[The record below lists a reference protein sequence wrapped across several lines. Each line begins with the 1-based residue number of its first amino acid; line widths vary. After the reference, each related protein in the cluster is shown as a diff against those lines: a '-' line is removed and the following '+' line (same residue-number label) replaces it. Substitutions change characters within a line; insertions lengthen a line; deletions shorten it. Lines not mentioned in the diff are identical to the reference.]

1 MRLNMRKRKRWLST
15 TLHQKA
21 QAWCQTLRGR
31 LGAGRER
38 SDSPTCTHLSGP
50 SSIKKVTQDIQ
61 AAMQLHDYTHL
72 IRTDIRSYYAS
83 IDHQILLTQLSES
96 YDDPLLKKYFHDIVT
111 AGVDKDGQVFLP
123 TQGIPLRSA
132 LSPFFGALYLSAL
145 DEAFANR
152 PGIFYRRY
160 MDDVIILIKN
170 ERRYRKAKKR
180 LFAILK
186 DLKLQVS
193 PHKTRMGRL
202 AQGFH
207 FCGVQFVG
215 TQTPQQSQVKQTVHP
230 RTCQRALDRVQ
241 AMRSDAVHPAN
252 IQRYLIRWAT
262 WWSAVVC
269 LKREELVRLWVKQT
283 VAHAPPAA
291 WLGRGLLLT

>member
-1 MRLNMRKRKRWLST
+1 
-15 TLHQKA
+15 
-21 QAWCQTLRGR
+21 
-31 LGAGRER
+31 
-38 SDSPTCTHLSGP
+38 
-50 SSIKKVTQDIQ
+50 
-61 AAMQLHDYTHL
+61 
-72 IRTDIRSYYAS
+72 
-83 IDHQILLTQLSES
+83 
-96 YDDPLLKKYFHDIVT
+96 
-111 AGVDKDGQVFLP
+111 
-123 TQGIPLRSA
+123 
-132 LSPFFGALYLSAL
+132 
-145 DEAFANR
+145 
-152 PGIFYRRY
+152 
-160 MDDVIILIKN
+160 
-170 ERRYRKAKKR
+170 
-180 LFAILK
+180 
-186 DLKLQVS
+186 
-193 PHKTRMGRL
+193 MGRL

-230 RTCQRALDRVQ
+230 RTCQRALDRVK